1 MFGIIQPRRI
11 AAITVAKRVA
21 EECGIEL
28 GQKVGYSVRF
38 DDTTSSSTRIKYMRD
53 GLLLSFLYRIS
64 DVFLYAYREALLD
77 PYLSKY
83 SVIIVDEAHERTV
96 HTDVL
101 LALLKNVQSARSRSI
116 ADDQGV
122 NFGKKNVNAGMSRE
136 KEYGALPSEQ
146 QLQVFA
152 PAPFGFC
159 KVILATNIVE
169 TSVTI
174 SGVNYVIDPD
184 FIKAR
189 SYDFGKDMKSLI
201 IVPTSKSQAL
211 QRMYGARFCFNVLN
225 VDCCFNLVKNP
236 TSFSLFNRGCQFF
249 QC

>member
-53 GLLLSFLYRIS
+53 GLLL
-64 DVFLYAYREALLD
+64 REALLD

-136 KEYGALPSEQ
+136 KEYG
-146 QLQVFA
+146 
-152 PAPFGFC
+152 G
-159 KVILATNIVE
+159 
-169 TSVTI
+169 
-174 SGVNYVIDPD
+174 
-184 FIKAR
+184 
-189 SYDFGKDMKSLI
+189 
-201 IVPTSKSQAL
+201 
-211 QRMYGARFCFNVLN
+211 
-225 VDCCFNLVKNP
+225 
-236 TSFSLFNRGCQFF
+236 
-249 QC
+249 